1 MQVDIKRR
9 KNLDILMRLF
19 ALTKHYWP
27 AYLLLFSCS
36 FFAAPLALLAPLPL
50 SIIADFVLGDKPIAG
65 TWLAKLPL
73 LVDSNQDIL
82 VFAILLLLL
91 TSLLQQ
97 CDSYGNW
104 LLQTYVGD
112 RVSINLKKKFLDH
125 LLRLPISQHRSTH
138 STDYLYRM
146 QNDIPSLMYVPI
158 QWIIMMNASISVA
171 VMIYVIAQL
180 NGKIALLA
188 LVVLPLIY
196 LLLKVYEPRARKS
209 WAQFKEMESHQ
220 FGFLKET
227 LAVVLP
233 LKAYGMESLRSGEA
247 NRLGLQLLLQQMRA
261 IGVESVFG
269 ASIALLLATGSAL
282 VLYQGTADV
291 LQQELSL
298 GQLILIMGYLSQ
310 LYKPLETLAK
320 KSASMQSAFASADRV
335 LGVLDLPVD
344 PLYTSPNRQLAKGET
359 QGAISMR
366 LVTFAYDNGLP
377 IFNGLN
383 LEIAPGT
390 MLGITGPSGVGKS
403 TLLHLVCGIA
413 KPVEGEIL
421 IDGIPIQ
428 DLGAEQLSQLIS
440 VVFQDSLL
448 VSGTIRDN
456 ITFGLAGIAE
466 SAIEQS
472 CRDAYAH
479 DFIHRLP
486 LGYQTQ
492 VGEGGTKLSGG
503 ERQRI
508 ALARAF
514 LRNSPILLLDEPTS
528 SVDQDSE
535 QAIVAALHKLVQ
547 GRTTLFVSHRPES
560 LLNCT
565 AMLALKNPKLPT

>member
-1 MQVDIKRR
+1 MQEDLIRS
-9 KNLDILMRLF
+9 NSFDILKRLF

-27 AYLLLFSCS
+27 AYLLLFFCS

-50 SIIADFVLGDKPIAG
+50 SMIADYVIGGKPIAG
-65 TWLAKLPL
+65 SWLAHIPL
-73 LVDSNQDIL
+73 LLDSNQEIF
-82 VFAILLLLL
+82 VFAILLLVL
-91 TSLLQQ
+91 TTLLQQ

-104 LLQTYVGD
+104 LLQTYVGE
-112 RVSINLKKKFLDH
+112 RVSMDLKKKFLDH

-146 QNDIPSLMYVPI
+146 QNDIPSLIYVPI
-158 QWIIMMNASISVA
+158 QWIIMMNAGISVA
-171 VMIYVIAQL
+171 IMVYVIAQL
-180 NGKIALLA
+180 NAQIALMALA
-188 LVVLPLIY
+188 VLPFIY

-209 WAQFKEMESHQ
+209 WAQFKHMESHQ
-220 FGFLKET
+220 LGFLKET

-247 NRLGLQLLLQQMRA
+247 NRLGLTLLLQQMRA

-269 ASIALLLATGSAL
+269 AGIALLLAAGSAL
-282 VLYQGTADV
+282 VLYLGTEAV
-291 LQQELSL
+291 LRHELSL
-298 GQLILIMGYLSQ
+298 GQLILIMGYLAQ

-320 KSASMQSAFASADRV
+320 KSASLQSAFASADRV
-335 LGVLDLPVD
+335 LSVLDLKID
-344 PLYTSPNRQLAKGET
+344 PLYTSASQLLAKVDT
-359 QGAISMR
+359 KGAISMR
-366 LVTFAYDNGLP
+366 LVTFAYENGSP
-377 IFNGLN
+377 IFNRLN

-413 KPVEGEIL
+413 KPMEGEVL

-456 ITFGLAGIAE
+456 ITFGLEGITE
-466 SAIEQS
+466 SAIEQA

-479 DFIHRLP
+479 DFIKRLP
-486 LGYQTQ
+486 LAYQTQ
-492 VGEGGTKLSGG
+492 VGESGAKLSGG

-528 SVDQDSE
+528 SVDQDS
-535 QAIVAALHKLVQ
+535 QQVIVAALHKLVQ

-565 AMLALKNPKLPT
+565 AILALENAK